1 MSSPLYRRALPAVA
15 ISALALTVA
24 TSPGIAQDAGAAGGA
39 AGSKTDPALPEVQII
54 QEKAKAPSITVAKPK
69 SKPQPVAAGEG
80 PAASSLPKKK
90 RPVSKPATAANSTPI
105 PEQYQSIAPPDTPV
119 EVSAPRSPVI
129 EGVGTTGLAVP
140 ASTTIISGE
149 AIDAQ
154 KPSTNDTTQ
163 LLKQAPGVSIYQAG
177 GVSGLP
183 AINGF
188 NDDRVR
194 ILLNGMVV
202 SSACANHM
210 NPPLSYSD
218 PAQVAQVEVLT
229 GVTPVSK
236 GGDSLGGTIIVE
248 SAAPHFA
255 SPGQGSTAN
264 GSVSGFYR
272 SSGNGIATS
281 ARAEA
286 AGENVAVSYTGAWS
300 RANNYDDGN
309 GDEVASTEYEA
320 QNHAVQLAVK
330 NGGDLFIVQG
340 GLQFI
345 PYQGY
350 ANQRMDMVDNRSW
363 FLNSRYVGK
372 FGWGKLDARA
382 FYQHVDHEMNF
393 LDDKKYNKAP
403 PYRDMPMLTDGDDAG
418 YAIKAEIEASDT
430 DIIRI
435 GNEFHH
441 QALDDW
447 WPATMMMVSM
457 MGPNTYVTL
466 NDATRNRVGTFIEW
480 EKQWDRAWS
489 TLLGVRNDV
498 VWMDTG
504 NVQGY
509 NNASGGMAGVYAA
522 DAARF
527 NAQEHAKTDT
537 NFDATALTRYDAD
550 RNTRFELA
558 YAMKSRA
565 PNLYERYAWSRVDG
579 PMDNAQ
585 MAMNMIGWFGDGNGY
600 TGNLDLKSEH
610 AHTVSVTMDLHDGE
624 RSEWQFKVTPYYTY
638 VQDYIGV
645 RKLGDSLGAAH
656 KGFVNL
662 QFANHDAELYGVN
675 FSGAMPLHASD
686 TFGRFALTGVAGYVH
701 GENTD
706 TGVSLYHMM
715 PLHGRFALTH
725 ALNGWTSAI
734 ELDLVG
740 GKHNV
745 DTTRNELETAG
756 YALVN
761 LRTAYDTGDFRFD
774 IGVEN
779 LFDTYYEHPLGG
791 HYIEPTMAGRL
802 PSLGGREDKD
812 NVPGAGRSVYAGVTV
827 RF

>member
-1 MSSPLYRRALPAVA
+1 MSCSTPRRALPAVA
-15 ISALALTVA
+15 AVAISNLALTLVS
-24 TSPGIAQDAGAAGGA
+24 SPVTAQDAGAAAQGA
-39 AGSKTDPALPEVQII
+39 AVKKSPTLPEVQII
-54 QEKAKAPSITVAKPK
+54 QDKPK
-69 SKPQPVAAGEG
+69 SPAASIVKPKPQPQPVAVEDE
-80 PAASSLPKKK
+80 PAPPVKTKKK
-90 RPVSKPATAANSTPI
+90 PVSKPVTAAKPAPKN
-105 PEQYQSIAPPDTPV
+105 EQYQSIAPPEEPLDESGP
-119 EVSAPRSPVI
+119 SSPVVD
-129 EGVGTTGLAVP
+129 GVGSAGLAVP
-140 ASTTIISGE
+140 ASTTIISGD
-149 AIDAQ
+149 AIESQ
-154 KPSTNDTTQ
+154 KPASNDTTQ

-236 GGDSLGGTIIVE
+236 GGDSLGGTIVVE
-248 SAAPHFA
+248 SAAPNFA
-255 SPGQGSTAN
+255 SAGQGTAAH
-264 GSVSGFYR
+264 GSISGFYR
-272 SSGNGIATS
+272 SNGNGLATS

-286 AGENVAVSYTGAWS
+286 AGETVAVSYAGAWS
-300 RANNYDDGN
+300 RAGNYNDGH
-309 GDEVASTEYEA
+309 GDEIASSEYEA

-340 GLQFI
+340 GLQYI
-345 PYQGY
+345 PYQGFV
-350 ANQRMDMVDNRSW
+350 NQRMDMVDNQSW
-363 FLNSRYVGK
+363 FLNTRYVGT

-418 YAIKAEIEASDT
+418 YSIKAEIVASDT
-430 DIIRI
+430 DLIRI

-457 MGPNTYVTL
+457 MGPNTYITL

-480 EKQWDRAWS
+480 EKQWDRAFS

-504 NVQGY
+504 DVQGY
-509 NNASGGMAGVYAA
+509 NNANGGVAGVYAA

-527 NAQEHAKTDT
+527 NAQDHSKTDT
-537 NFDATALTRYDAD
+537 NFDATAIARYEPD
-550 RNTRFELA
+550 RASMFEFG

-565 PNLYERYAWSRVDG
+565 PNLYERYAWSK
-579 PMDNAQ
+579 PPAQ

-600 TGNLDLKSEH
+600 TGNLNLDSEV
-610 AHTVSVTMDLHDGE
+610 AHTVSVTTGWHDGPN
-624 RSEWQFKVTPYYTY
+624 REWSFKVTPYYTY

-662 QFANHDAELYGVN
+662 EFANHDAELYGVN
-675 FSGAMPLHASD
+675 ISGSMPLHVSAQ
-686 TFGRFALTGVAGYVH
+686 FGRFALTGVAGYVH
-701 GENTD
+701 GENVD
-706 TGVSLYHMM
+706 NGVSLYHMM
-715 PLHGRFALTH
+715 PLNGRFALTH
-725 ALNGWTSAI
+725 ALAGWTSAV

-761 LRTAYDTGDFRFD
+761 LRTSYDTGDVRFD
-774 IGVEN
+774 VEVEN
-779 LFDTYYEHPLGG
+779 VFDTYYEHPLGG
-791 HYIEPTMAGRL
+791 HYIEATMAGRL

-812 NVPGAGRSVYAGVTV
+812 NVPGMGRSIYAGVTV
-827 RF
+827 RY